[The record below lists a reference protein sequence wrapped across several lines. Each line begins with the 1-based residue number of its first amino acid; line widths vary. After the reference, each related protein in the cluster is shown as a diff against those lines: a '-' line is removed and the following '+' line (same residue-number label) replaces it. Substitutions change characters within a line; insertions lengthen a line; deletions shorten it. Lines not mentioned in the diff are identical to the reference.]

1 MANDYEI
8 IQLTFQ
14 AAEQPKYTENKSTGM
29 ISYGLQNN
37 YPSFLNRLYRESPKH
52 GAIIKSKATYIFG
65 KGLDKLDV
73 LPAINKSGENWNQIL
88 KKCII
93 DDEKYGGYYLQI
105 IWNKMKQIASVSH
118 LKFHKVRTN
127 EDNSKFWVKGEWDV
141 LKQITATDKKKERVY
156 DAFDSSK
163 PFGSQILFV
172 KQQGD
177 ENDVYPLPSYF
188 QCLNY
193 LESDILVS
201 RHIMGMAKAGFVPS
215 KSINFNNGEPSKE
228 EKKTI
233 VEGVEKQFTG
243 SEGKRIL
250 VTFNKNAENAVTVT
264 DLGVSSLTKEDFT
277 HVNNLIQQE
286 IYAAHQIT
294 SPMLFGIKT
303 EGQLGGRS
311 ELRDAYEIFK
321 NTYVNER
328 QQAHEEIFNALIYM
342 ATGQLSER
350 SIVPVEPIGIE
361 ITEAMIT
368 ALALPKKYFLDKL
381 GINIEDYPELQA
393 EIAPVAPVAPVA
405 QAAVNDNLKNLTAKQ
420 HQQIQRTVR
429 DYNKGRIT
437 KDAAAVLLKSGYGL
451 TDEEIAMFLIEDTS
465 AQQFLDESLIGQFA
479 RHGESKSNFV
489 IVKSVPFIKD
499 NDYVQETFAAQ
510 AELTQLET
518 DVLSLVNKDK
528 LVTPETIAEATGAK
542 VEIVKRVLKKFEK
555 AGIIDLLVTGER
567 SLTKPL
573 SELTSIKPTTTSI
586 LLRYSYELKDELKAK
601 GEPDIID
608 TSRPFCVKLIEL
620 DKLYSRSD
628 IETIS
633 ERVGYSVWDRRGGFG
648 CGGWRAH
655 TLLAS
660 ICLMLSG
667 VTSMLLGME
676 RDDLRLG

>member
-29 ISYGLQNN
+29 INYGLQNN

-52 GAIIKSKATYIFG
+52 GAIIKSKATYIYG
-65 KGLDKLDV
+65 KGLDKMNV
-73 LPAINKSGENWNQIL
+73 LPVINSSGENWNQIL
-88 KKCII
+88 KKCVI

-105 IWNKMKQIASVSH
+105 IWNKMGKIASISH

-127 EDNSKFWVKGEWDV
+127 EDNSKFWVKGEWDI
-141 LKQITATDKKKERVY
+141 LKQITTNDKKKERVY
-156 DAFDSSK
+156 DAFDANK
-163 PFGSQILFV
+163 KVGSQILFV

-215 KSINFNNGEPSKE
+215 KSINFNNGEPQPA
-228 EKKTI
+228 EKKAI

-243 SEGKRIL
+243 SEAKRIL
-250 VTFNKNAENAVTVT
+250 VTFNKNTENAVTVT

-328 QQAHEEIFNALIYM
+328 QQAHEEIFNALIFM
-342 ATGQLSER
+342 ATGLPSER

-368 ALALPKKYFLDKL
+368 ALALPKKFYLDKL

-479 RHGESKSNFV
+479 RQGESRDNFV
-489 IVKSVPFIKD
+489 IVKSVPFTKD
-499 NDYVQETFAAQ
+499 NDYIKETFEAQ
-510 AELTQLET
+510 AELSQLET
-518 DVLSLVNKDK
+518 DVLSLINKDK
-528 LVTPETIAEATGAK
+528 LVTPETIAELTGAT
-542 VEIVKRVLKKFEK
+542 VPVVKKVLKKFEK
-555 AGIIDLLVTGER
+555 AGIIDLLTNGER

-573 SELTSIKPTTTSI
+573 SELTKIKPTTTSI

-601 GEPDIID
+601 GEPDILD
-608 TSRPFCVKLIEL
+608 TSRPFCVKLVEM

-633 ERVGYSVWDRRGGFG
+633 ERVGYSVWDRRGGWWTEPDG
-648 CGGWRAH
+648 EHSPSCRHQWVANIV
-655 TLLAS
+655 LKK
-660 ICLMLSG
+660 
-667 VTSMLLGME
+667 E
-676 RDDLRLG
+676 Q

>member
-29 ISYGLQNN
+29 INYGLQNN

-52 GAIIKSKATYIFG
+52 GAIIKSKATYIYG
-65 KGLDKLDV
+65 KGLDKMNV
-73 LPAINKSGENWNQIL
+73 LPVINSSGENWNQIL
-88 KKCII
+88 KKCVI

-105 IWNKMKQIASVSH
+105 IWNKMGKIASISH

-127 EDNSKFWVKGEWDV
+127 EDNSKFWVKGEWDI
-141 LKQITATDKKKERVY
+141 LKQITTNDKKKERVY
-156 DAFDSSK
+156 DAFDANK
-163 PFGSQILFV
+163 KVGSQILFV

-215 KSINFNNGEPSKE
+215 KSINFNNGEPQPA
-228 EKKTI
+228 EKKAI

-243 SEGKRIL
+243 SEAKRIL
-250 VTFNKNAENAVTVT
+250 VTFNKNTENAVTVT

-303 EGQLGGRS
+303 EWQLGGRS

-328 QQAHEEIFNALIYM
+328 QQAHEEIFNALIFM
-342 ATGQLSER
+342 ATGLPSER

-368 ALALPKKYFLDKL
+368 ALALPKKFYLDKL

-479 RHGESKSNFV
+479 RQGESRDNFV
-489 IVKSVPFIKD
+489 IVKSVPFTKD
-499 NDYVQETFAAQ
+499 NDYIKETFEAQ
-510 AELTQLET
+510 AELSQLET
-518 DVLSLVNKDK
+518 DVLSLINKDK
-528 LVTPETIAEATGAK
+528 LVTPETIAELTGAT
-542 VEIVKRVLKKFEK
+542 VPVVKKVLKKFEK
-555 AGIIDLLVTGER
+555 AGIIDLLTNGER

-573 SELTSIKPTTTSI
+573 SELTKIKPTTTSI

-601 GEPDIID
+601 GEPDILD
-608 TSRPFCVKLIEL
+608 TSRPFCVKLVEM

-633 ERVGYSVWDRRGGFG
+633 ERVGYSVWDRRGGWWTEPDG
-648 CGGWRAH
+648 EHSPSCRHQWVANIV
-655 TLLAS
+655 LKK
-660 ICLMLSG
+660 
-667 VTSMLLGME
+667 E
-676 RDDLRLG
+676 Q

>member
-1 MANDYEI
+1 MANEYEI

-29 ISYGLQNN
+29 INYGLQNN

-52 GAIIKSKATYIFG
+52 GAIVKSKATYIYG
-65 KGLDKLDV
+65 KGLDKMDM
-73 LPAINKSGENWNQIL
+73 LPVINSSGENWNQIL

-105 IWNKMKQIASVSH
+105 IWNKSGKIASVSH

-127 EDNSKFWVKGEWDV
+127 EDNSKFWVKGEWDL
-141 LKQITATDKKKERVY
+141 LKQVTASDKKKERVY
-156 DAFDSSK
+156 DAFNPAK
-163 PFGSQILFV
+163 KIGSQILFI
-172 KQQGD
+172 KQTGD

-215 KSINFNNGEPSKE
+215 KSINFNNGEPQPA
-228 EKKTI
+228 EKKAI

-250 VTFNKNAENAVTVT
+250 VTFNKNTENAVTVT

-286 IYAAHQIT
+286 IFAAHQIT
-294 SPMLFGIKT
+294 SPILFGIKT

-328 QQAHEEIFNALIYM
+328 QQAHEEIFNALILM
-342 ATGQLSER
+342 ATGVPSER

-368 ALALPKKYFLDKL
+368 ALALPKKYYLDKL

-393 EIAPVAPVAPVA
+393 EIAPVATVAPVA

-451 TDEEIAMFLIEDTS
+451 TDDEIAMFLIEDTS

-479 RHGESKSNFV
+479 RHGESRDSFV
-489 IVKSVPFIKD
+489 IVKSVPFTKD
-499 NDYVQETFAAQ
+499 NDYIQETFAVQ
-510 AELTQLET
+510 AELSQLET

-542 VEIVKRVLKKFEK
+542 VDVVNRILKKMEK
-555 AGIIDLLVTGER
+555 AGNLLITDTGER

-573 SELTSIKPTTTSI
+573 SELTKIKPTTTSI
-586 LLRYSYELKDELKAK
+586 LLRYSYEPRPGL
-601 GEPDIID
+601 EPIIEGTRD
-608 TSRPFCVKLIEL
+608 FCRKLIGL

-633 ERVGYSVWDRRGGFG
+633 ERVGYSVWDRRGGWWTEPDG
-648 CGGWRAH
+648 EHSPSCRHIWVANIV
-655 TLLAS
+655 LKKES
-660 ICLMLSG
+660 
-667 VTSMLLGME
+667 
-676 RDDLRLG
+676 